1 MPGSNYDRDLSVK
14 EGFNLKKFLVR
25 WEMVLVYILVLLNLV
40 LAIFRTD
47 LYFQAGTVQSII
59 NSGLD
64 VSPMVLG
71 MVFILLLGD
80 IDVSV
85 AAQMILGGTVTG
97 LVIDPSMGLVP
108 MEAPPSAGT
117 IFIAVVLGILVCML
131 CGAFNGAC
139 VAFLKMPAVITTI
152 STSMLFRGI
161 VEIVLGENSLKIF
174 PSWYSK
180 IGWDNIGGILPLS
193 MVLFLI
199 MGAIFIFV
207 LHRTTFGRK
216 VYIVGNNPTCATYSG
231 ISVTRVKMEV
241 FILMGFMAGIGSI
254 FFVGRMGGGV
264 SSSMGTGYE
273 MTAIAC
279 AVLGGVSTN
288 GGKGKMYGPI
298 IATFIMAFLTYTL
311 GLLGVDPNTK
321 KIFTGVILIVTI
333 LISTINKQMIKDIK
347 LRLLYHSNKNIEAIH
362 DRTAEAVKEMKAQI
376 KELQKGN
383 ASDKAEQIRKLEEKI
398 TAAQKECEEK
408 SAQWWAE
415 QQADAKKAKERFA
428 K

>member
-14 EGFNLKKFLVR
+14 EGFVLKKFLVK
-25 WEMVLVYILVLLNLV
+25 WEMILVYIMVLINVLLAV
-40 LAIFRTD
+40 IKPD
-47 LYFQAGTVQSII
+47 LYFTHGTVQSMI
-59 NSGLD
+59 NAGLD
-64 VSPMVLG
+64 VSPLVLG

-85 AAQMILGGTVTG
+85 AAQMILGGMVTG
-97 LVIDPSMGLVP
+97 LLMDKGLPSLICVI
-108 MEAPPSAGT
+108 AG
-117 IFIAVVLGILVCML
+117 IIVCML
-131 CGAFNGAC
+131 CGAFNGFC
-139 VAFLKMPAVITTI
+139 VAFLEMPAVITTI

-161 VEIVLGENSLKIF
+161 VEIVLGENSLKNF
-174 PSWYSK
+174 PKWYNK
-180 IGWDNIGGILPLS
+180 IGWMNIGGIIPLS

-207 LHRTTFGRK
+207 LHKSPFGRK
-216 VYIVGNNPTCATYSG
+216 VYIVGNNPTCANYSG
-231 ISVTRVKMEV
+231 ISVKKVKMEV

-254 FFVGRMGGGV
+254 FFVGRMGGGL

-288 GGKGKMYGPI
+288 GGKGKMWGPI
-298 IATFIMAFLTYTL
+298 IATFIMAFLTYAL
-311 GLLGVDPNTK
+311 GLMGIDPNTK
-321 KIFTGVILIVTI
+321 KIVIGVILIVTI

-347 LRLLYHSNKNIEAIH
+347 LRLFYHNNKNIEAIN
-362 DRTAEAVKEMKAQI
+362 DRTAAAVKDMKKQI
-376 KELQKGN
+376 KELEKGN
-383 ASDKAEQIRKLEEKI
+383 ASDKAAQIEKLNKKI
-398 TAAQKECEEK
+398 EAAQKECKEK

-415 QQADAKKAKERFA
+415 QQENAKKAKERF